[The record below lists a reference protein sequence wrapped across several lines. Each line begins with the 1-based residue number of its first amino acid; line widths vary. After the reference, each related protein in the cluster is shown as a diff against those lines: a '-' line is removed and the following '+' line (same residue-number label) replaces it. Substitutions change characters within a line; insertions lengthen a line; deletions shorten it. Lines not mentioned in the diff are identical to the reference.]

1 MARIRRNYGKQV
13 RTARALLTAR
23 NLTGTEKAS
32 RTRRAGGT
40 PPTTAETLYAVVVS
54 DIPTPSQESS
64 ILTAW
69 SDSSAKRRL
78 LGVAFVIIFVV
89 LIVSFVVILFVVVF
103 FVWLFSNK
111 DIDGCRAITTVWV
124 EVSRTYSAHA

>member
-1 MARIRRNYGKQV
+1 M
-13 RTARALLTAR
+13 
-23 NLTGTEKAS
+23 
-32 RTRRAGGT
+32 
-40 PPTTAETLYAVVVS
+40 S

-78 LGVAFVIIFVV
+78 LGVALVIIFVV
-89 LIVSFVVILFVVVF
+89 LIVSFVVILFLVFF